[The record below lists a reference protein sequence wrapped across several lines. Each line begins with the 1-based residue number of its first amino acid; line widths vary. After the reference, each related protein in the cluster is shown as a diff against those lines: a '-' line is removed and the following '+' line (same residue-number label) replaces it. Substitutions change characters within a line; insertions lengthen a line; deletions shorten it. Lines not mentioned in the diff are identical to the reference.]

1 MGHVEHGEPVIPV
14 MVITIATLAVV
25 VIGVLLAYVLFAKR
39 AVPREAPAANALI
52 RAARADLHQD
62 TINETLFMK
71 PGIALTSAV
80 GFLDEKVVDG
90 AVEGLGSGTPK
101 LGKLVSKLQNGYTR
115 SYAMYMIVGTLLVL
129 VIALAIGLW
138 K

>member
-1 MGHVEHGEPVIPV
+1 
-14 MVITIATLAVV
+14 VITVATLVV
-25 VIGVLLAYVLFAKR
+25 VAIGVVVAFVLFALR
-39 AVPREAPAANALI
+39 PVPRVAPVANTLV

-101 LGKLVSKLQNGYTR
+101 LGNLVAKLQNGYTR
-115 SYAMYMIVGTLLVL
+115 SYAMYMGVGTLLVL
-129 VIALAIGLW
+129 LVAVLVGLW